1 MKEVVLDASVV
12 AKWFRDRDEDHVDQA
27 RRLRSAYEEGEL
39 AVFAPPLLGLELL
52 NVVGRRWHLQARRLT
67 EFAELLV
74 ALDFEWTEPELTAVA
89 HWTAQGL
96 TAYDSTYVA
105 LAEQLSTP
113 LITADEQ
120 VASVAG
126 ILAQRLADVE

>member
-12 AKWFRDRDEDHVDQA
+12 VKWFRERDEDHVEQA

-52 NVVGRRWHLQARRLT
+52 NVAGRSWHLQARRLT
-67 EFAELLV
+67 ELADLLV
-74 ALDFEWTEPELTAVA
+74 GLDFEWTEPELEAVA
-89 HWTAQGL
+89 RWTAQGL

-105 LAEQLSTP
+105 LAEQLSTL
-113 LITADEQ
+113 LITADKR
-120 VASVAG
+120 VTAVAG
-126 ILAQRLADVE
+126 DLAQRLADVE